1 MMRCKEMFSV
11 LALVAPLAV
20 VAFVA
25 SPTPLVSEAS
35 AARGLPSLCSSTVG
49 VCTVQSVNH
58 APALQANVC
67 WDGRITTLMPAGG
80 CTGDGRGYVIT
91 HGYVEDPTTN
101 VVFPIAAV
109 MDTCDAGFCVPG
121 EVMAGTILTDGVA
134 CCNPKT
140 GECEAPDGDGLC
152 TYGDIT
158 WCEKVEDNG
167 DGTVTCH
174 E

>member
-20 VAFVA
+20 AAFVA
-25 SPTPLVSEAS
+25 SPTTLVSEAS
-35 AARGLPSLCSSTVG
+35 AARGLSSLCSSTVG
-49 VCTVQSVNH
+49 ICAIQSVNH

-67 WDGRITTLMPAGG
+67 WDGRTTTLMPAGG
-80 CTGDGRGYVIT
+80 CPAGVGAYSIT
-91 HGYVEDPTTN
+91 HGIIEDPTTN

-109 MDTCDAGFCVPG
+109 IDTCDAGFCKPNQLQ
-121 EVMAGTILTDGVA
+121 AGTILTDGVA

-140 GECEAPDGDGLC
+140 GECEAPDDDGLC
-152 TYGDIT
+152 SYGDIT